1 MRGIAC
7 DVTAPPFVW
16 EWPRPYRDGVRRASS
31 LRRAAEGPY
40 DGSVIPH
47 YPNTRAAF
55 AGGLSLGMH
64 VGTNGQVSSWG
75 ASLAGTA
82 PPTLGA

>member
-1 MRGIAC
+1 M
-7 DVTAPPFVW
+7 
-16 EWPRPYRDGVRRASS
+16 
-31 LRRAAEGPY
+31 
-40 DGSVIPH
+40 IPH
-47 YPNTRAAF
+47 YPNTRTAF

-82 PPTLGA
+82 PPPSARERRPGCCPRSASE